1 MVSLS
6 VSPYLAPQ
14 KAQVSN
20 AARWGTGLW
29 GGSLGHCGPDLA
41 LKEVSAPCGGH
52 GILQASSPKEGARRD
67 VQGERQAR
75 MPWTLTCA
83 EEVGRGPLSAGLLL
97 KMVGGPAQI
106 IKMQSRGAPD
116 PPPRPAPPF
125 PLAVYQLNLA
135 RMKGSGGHPSGLGGT
150 WKKSHQRVSVV
161 ASLAACSL

>member
-1 MVSLS
+1 ML
-6 VSPYLAPQ
+6 PAG
-14 KAQVSN
+14 AQVF
-20 AARWGTGLW
+20 GEGLW
-29 GGSLGHCGPDLA
+29 VTAVQTWPSRSQRTMRWARHP
-41 LKEVSAPCGGH
+41 P
-52 GILQASSPKEGARRD
+52 GILIQRGGQAGRSGGETGKDAVDPD
-67 VQGERQAR
+67 VCRGG
-75 MPWTLTCA
+75 
-83 EEVGRGPLSAGLLL
+83 GRGPLSAGLLL

-150 WKKSHQRVSVV
+150 RKKSHQRVSVV